1 MLHKIAALII
11 TIIFSIF
18 TPWMGSP
25 EPLPNELLGAYDEAK
40 LEETELIKELEFTP
54 QSPSLEK
61 IFTDDHSWTAT
72 LSAERITTIL
82 ATGDII
88 PARSVNFMTT
98 RKENFKWPFEE
109 TAELLRSADIT
120 LINLESPLV
129 ENCPLTNEGMIF
141 CGNQKHIEGL
151 EFAGVDVA
159 SLENNHIENY
169 GVKGVESTIELLN
182 QSQILTVRADTPAFK
197 NVKGVKFAFLAY
209 DDLVNPQDTL
219 LTPNIEK
226 IMQEIETAKKSA
238 DIVVVSLH
246 WGAEYVRQPAKRLQ
260 DLAHLAIDAG
270 ADLIIGNHPHW
281 IQPVEIYKD
290 KLVTYAHGN
299 FIFDQMW
306 SQETKEGVLG
316 KYTFYDEQIIDAQFF
331 PIYIKNYGQATW
343 PDAKRKEKILN
354 KMREASMELE
364 LNTMLY

>member
-1 MLHKIAALII
+1 MLHKLAALII
-11 TIIFSIF
+11 TTIFSIF
-18 TPWMGSP
+18 APWTGFS
-25 EPLPNELLGAYDEAK
+25 EPLPSKPLGVYDEAK
-40 LEETELIKELEFTP
+40 LEFIP
-54 QSPSLEK
+54 QSPSLET
-61 IFTDDHSWTAT
+61 IFADDHSWTAT
-72 LSAERITTIL
+72 LSAERLHTVT

-88 PARSVNFMTT
+88 PARSVNFQSTV
-98 RKENFKWPFEE
+98 RKNFKWSFEE

-141 CGNQKHIEGL
+141 CGSQRHIEGF

-169 GVKGVESTIELLN
+169 GAKGVESTIKLLN
-182 QSQILTVRADTPAFK
+182 QSQILTVRADGPAFK
-197 NVKGVKFAFLAY
+197 DVKGVRFAFLAY
-209 DDLVNPQDTL
+209 DDLRNPQNTL
-219 LTPNIEK
+219 LSESIEK
-226 IMQEIETAKKSA
+226 MTEEIERAKKSA

-246 WGAEYVRQPAKRLQ
+246 WGPEYTRQPTKRQ
-260 DLAHLAIDAG
+260 KDLAHLAIDAG

-290 KLVTYAHGN
+290 KVIVYAHGN

-316 KYTFYDEQIIDAQFF
+316 KYTFYDKQIIDAQFF